1 MTAASCVFKYYKN
14 NNIQDNLLG
23 NYERFVERFL
33 YEFEANFVLEIII
46 FIDVNIRNKKLK
58 MFYI

>member
-1 MTAASCVFKYYKN
+1 VFSSTTK
-14 NNIQDNLLG
+14 IIISRISLLG

-33 YEFEANFVLEIII
+33 YEFEGNFVLEIII
-46 FIDVNIRNKKLK
+46 FIDFNIRNKKLK